1 MRSSTSHRGSFDR
14 RLLLLL
20 FAGIAGAPL
29 VWLTTMQTGYVLAY
43 QTCDDRAT
51 SWVVVPTLTAIAIL
65 AALGVASIGVRRRAA
80 AERQPMPL
88 LGWLAVLMA
97 ATMIVVVAASA
108 IGPLVLEPCD

>member
-1 MRSSTSHRGSFDR
+1 
-14 RLLLLL
+14 LLMLL

-51 SWVVVPTLTAIAIL
+51 NWVLAPTLAALAIV
-65 AALGVASIGVRRRAA
+65 AALGVGSISVRRRAA

-97 ATMIVVVAASA
+97 VTMIVVVAASL
-108 IGPLVLEPCD
+108 IGPFLLEPCD